1 MTTLE
6 GVTTGQGYD
15 TIRADEIRRNDT
27 IEFPAND
34 PDVKWRVDE
43 GRSSKPP
50 CDQPGV
56 QWYVEQLGEPILGSP
71 LGDLYTFTVKQVG
84 AGAEV
89 DVRIRGHV
97 PVRRYRRNDG

>member
-1 MTTLE
+1 MTNLVV
-6 GVTTGQGYD
+6 VTTEQGYD

-27 IEFPAND
+27 IEFPSD
-34 PDVKWRVDE
+34 HPDVKWRAEE

-56 QWYVEQLGEPILGSP
+56 QWYIEQLGEPIFGSP
-71 LGDLYTFTVKQVG
+71 LGDLYTFTVKEVG

-89 DVRIRGHV
+89 DVQIRGHV
-97 PVRRYRRNDG
+97 PVRRYQRNHG